1 MNEYTVIQRL
11 LLIASFL
18 VSLPYYAYAMWAKT
32 GRTAFV
38 FGQTL
43 LPQLPDFQHSKPSA
57 LSDLHSA
64 KEKQMLG
71 TGGMGKPSSGWH
83 ASAKTRS
90 ATIGDWLAPLIVWF
104 LVITMGMAIVGFL
117 LGER

>member
-11 LLIASFL
+11 MLMASFL
-18 VSLPYYAYAMWAKT
+18 VSLPYCAYVVWPKR
-32 GRTAFV
+32 GHTAFV

-43 LPQLPDFQHSKPSA
+43 LPQWPDFQHSKPSA

-71 TGGMGKPSSGWH
+71 TGGVGKPIAGWQP
-83 ASAKTRS
+83 STKTRS
-90 ATIGDWLAPLIVWF
+90 AAIGDWLAPLIVWF
-104 LVITMGMAIVGFL
+104 LVIAMGMAIVGFL

>member
-18 VSLPYYAYAMWAKT
+18 VSLPYCAYVMWAKR

-38 FGQTL
+38 LGQTP
-43 LPQLPDFQHSKPSA
+43 LPQWPDSQHSEPSA
-57 LSDLHSA
+57 LSDLHPA

-71 TGGMGKPSSGWH
+71 SAGLGKPIAGWQP
-83 ASAKTRS
+83 STRTRS
-90 ATIGDWLAPLIVWF
+90 AAIGDWLAPLIVWF
-104 LVITMGMAIVGFL
+104 LVIAMGMAIVGFL